1 MRRLGTGTFLLEQI
15 LQTLRTPGH
24 LSLAWHSPNV
34 TPWATPLPSAVGW
47 GQVWVHLS
55 TPKRLVWKA
64 GSPSTLGPPNLHQL
78 SANHPKVMLSI
89 LSRCLWDGVKATS
102 PSPQGQQ
109 HPYPSFL

>member
-15 LQTLRTPGH
+15 LQNLRTPGH

-55 TPKRLVWKA
+55 TPKRLV
-64 GSPSTLGPPNLHQL
+64 
-78 SANHPKVMLSI
+78 
-89 LSRCLWDGVKATS
+89 
-102 PSPQGQQ
+102 
-109 HPYPSFL
+109 